1 MNENIAKIPTSIQV
15 FKNGFK
21 FGNLCITKMNCILNI
36 SNRRIELDV
45 KYHYEKNNYNYS
57 NCRNNFYILEEER
70 EEIFEMILPLFDNI
84 VKEAENTCITK
95 AISLKYVGMDGD
107 IALCTIK
114 EIFEQCFYKTFAHL
128 EKERKNEE
136 NKFEKI
142 DNSPTVLHVINEDN
156 KVNIEDLSIIH
167 LDCIFDEIDNCLLV
181 KYRYQYTY
189 TYASDLI
196 YSNTFR
202 VLKDENVEDIINY
215 YPLFKLGVF
224 TGLNN
229 AKREYRETEKYD
241 KEIDAIKEELNKSF
255 LVTYTHINVFKK
267 LQK

>member
-1 MNENIAKIPTSIQV
+1 MKEKEINYPTNIQV

-21 FGNLCITKMNCILNI
+21 FGKLCITQMNCILNI
-36 SNRRIELDV
+36 SDKRIELDV

-57 NCRNNFYILEEER
+57 NCRNNFYILEEEN
-70 EEIFEMILPLFDNI
+70 EEIFEFFLPLFDNV
-84 VKEAENTCITK
+84 VKEAENTCIIK
-95 AISLKYVGMDGD
+95 AIALKDVDMNGD

-114 EIFEQCFYKTFAHL
+114 EIFEGCFYKTFAYL

-136 NKFEKI
+136 NKHEKI
-142 DNSPTVLHVINEDN
+142 DNTPIVLHVINEDN

-167 LDCIFDEIDNCLLV
+167 LDCIFDTTDICLLV
-181 KYRYQYTY
+181 KYRYQYTSI
-189 TYASDLI
+189 YASDLI
-196 YSNTFR
+196 YSNTIR
-202 VLKDENVEDIINY
+202 VLKNENVKDVINY
-215 YPLFKLGVF
+215 YPLFELGVF

-229 AKREYRETEKYD
+229 AKREYRETKKYD

>member
-57 NCRNNFYILEEER
+57 NCRNNFYILEEES

-84 VKEAENTCITK
+84 VKEAENACITK
-95 AISLKYVGMDGD
+95 AIALKDVGMDGD

-114 EIFEQCFYKTFAHL
+114 EIFEECFYKTFAYL
-128 EKERKNEE
+128 EKRKNEE
-136 NKFEKI
+136 DKVEKI
-142 DNSPTVLHVINEDN
+142 DNTSTVLHVINEDN
-156 KVNIEDLSIIH
+156 KVDFEDLSIIYF
-167 LDCIFDEIDNCLLV
+167 DCIFDKIDNCLLV

-189 TYASDLI
+189 AYASDLI
-196 YSNTFR
+196 YSKTFR
-202 VLKDENVEDIINY
+202 VLKDGKVKDVIDY
-215 YPLFKLGVF
+215 YPIFKFAVF
-224 TGLNN
+224 AGLNN
-229 AKREYRETEKYD
+229 AKREYVETEKYD

-255 LVTYTHINVFKK
+255 LVTYAHINVFKE
-267 LQK
+267 LQY